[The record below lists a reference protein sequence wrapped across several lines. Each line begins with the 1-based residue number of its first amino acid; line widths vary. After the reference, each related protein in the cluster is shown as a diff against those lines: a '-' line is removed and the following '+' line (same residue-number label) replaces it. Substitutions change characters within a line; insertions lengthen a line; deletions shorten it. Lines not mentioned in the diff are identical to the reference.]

1 MDCKYYIFTD
11 ESGSATDER
20 QEGIYVRSFVKII
33 KDQFQSIRKD
43 FDRLG
48 LPKFETIQ
56 KNPSSLKT
64 QWHQFGELVCKYG
77 ITSYSCISL
86 NMPAYKESFLDW
98 EKRLW
103 EEFKA
108 TRSPV
113 YEALEGDELQ
123 EQDKE
128 AMRLYLD
135 KGPEELEKYKIQTD
149 HLIEENLAEYHK
161 CFHSFSTIR
170 GGTSYDYA
178 KILNKQLKNEARNFA
193 FVLRNEI
200 DFLSN
205 SMAFFKIQEDA
216 TDEYLYVYDKPQLKK
231 DTLVATAKEFLKVRI
246 QVVYDEKQKDLG
258 VGIQIADLYAGYMR
272 SFLNDAPEIRD
283 LDDNNIKASLAL
295 KSGSDLSPPEF
306 NPNLYP
312 YKIFSEV
319 DQNKIYQDRKNRLRS
334 INQKI

>member
-11 ESGSATDER
+11 ESGSATDEHQAR
-20 QEGIYVRSFVKII
+20 IYVRSFVKII
-33 KDQFQSIRKD
+33 KDQFESIRDD
-43 FDRLG
+43 FGRLD
-48 LPKFETIQ
+48 LPKFEAIQ
-56 KNPSSLKT
+56 KNPSGWKA

-86 NMPAYKESFLDW
+86 NMPAYKKSCQDW
-98 EKRLW
+98 EERLW
-103 EEFKA
+103 EKFK
-108 TRSPV
+108 TINSV
-113 YEALEGDELQ
+113 TYEALERGVFSGK
-123 EQDKE
+123 DKE
-128 AMRLYLD
+128 AIERFCA

-149 HLIEENLAEYHK
+149 HLIEENLAEYDK

-170 GGTSYDYA
+170 GGTSHDYA
-178 KILNKQLKNEARNFA
+178 QILQKNLKSEARNFA

-231 DTLVATAKEFLKVRI
+231 DTLVDTAKEFLKVSI
-246 QVVYDEKQKDLG
+246 EVVYDEKKNDLG
-258 VGIQIADLYAGYMR
+258 VGIKIADLYAGYMR
-272 SFLNDAPEIRD
+272 SFLNDIEGIRA
-283 LDDNNIKASLAL
+283 LDDNNIKVSLAL
-295 KSGSDLSPPEF
+295 QSGSDLSPPEF

-319 DQNKIYQDRKNRLRS
+319 DQNKIYQDRKNRL
-334 INQKI
+334 

>member
-20 QEGIYVRSFVKII
+20 QERIYVRSFVKII

-86 NMPAYKESFLDW
+86 NMPAYKKSCLDW
-98 EKRLW
+98 EKHLLK
-103 EEFKA
+103 EFK
-108 TRSPV
+108 TSDPSD
-113 YEALEGDELQ
+113 YEAFRRGELSTFGAWNIYAQLEE
-123 EQDKE
+123 
-128 AMRLYLD
+128 
-135 KGPEELEKYKIQTD
+135 GPRKYKIQTD
-149 HLIEENLAEYHK
+149 HLIEENLAEYDK

-170 GGTSYDYA
+170 GGRSHDYA
-178 KILNKQLKNEARNFA
+178 QILQKNLKSEARNFA

-205 SMAFFKIQEDA
+205 SMAFFKIQEDV

-231 DTLVATAKEFLKVRI
+231 DTLVDTAKEFLKVKI
-246 QVVYDEKQKDLG
+246 EIIYKEETDELG
-258 VGIQIADLYAGYMR
+258 VGIKIADLYAGYMR
-272 SFLNDAPEIRD
+272 SFLNDVSGIRD
-283 LDDNNIKASLAL
+283 LDDKNIKASLAL
-295 KSGSDLSPPEF
+295 QSGSDLSPPEF